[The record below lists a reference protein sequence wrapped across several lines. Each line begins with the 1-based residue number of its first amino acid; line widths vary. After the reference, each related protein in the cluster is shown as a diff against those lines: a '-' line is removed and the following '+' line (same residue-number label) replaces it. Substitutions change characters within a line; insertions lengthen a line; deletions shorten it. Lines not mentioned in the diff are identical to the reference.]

1 MAFDLLA
8 LGDEDLQPR
17 PFRERRAALERAL
30 AGAAPPVHLTPIT
43 RDEAVARR
51 WFERFEGAGL
61 DGVIAKDADAPYQPA
76 SA

>member
-1 MAFDLLA
+1 MHAA
-8 LGDEDLQPR
+8 AVP
-17 PFRERRAALERAL
+17 ERRAALERAL

-43 RDEAVARR
+43 RDEAVAGE

-61 DGVIAKDADAPYQPA
+61 DGLIAKSADEPYRPA